1 MRIVVLAGGL
11 SAERDV
17 SISTGT
23 MVCNALK
30 ASGQDAVLVDLFFGV
45 PTMPEDL
52 QAYFADKTPVQPYS
66 VKSTAPDLKEIR
78 ASRTADG
85 LGGIGPNV
93 IELCRAADIVFMAM
107 HGEPGENGMIQAMF
121 DMMEIKYTGAG
132 YFGSAL
138 AMDKGITKQLFINH
152 GIPTPAGRVFRRGEK
167 VDYPLPCIVK
177 PCSGGSSIG
186 VKKAFTQEELERAAE
201 EAFRCE
207 DEILI
212 ERIIKG
218 REFTCGVLGGIAMPP
233 AEVIPKGDFYD
244 YAHKYQ
250 DGLITEVC
258 PAEISDELTEEIKDL
273 SLKAFKCLKLDVY
286 ARMDYL
292 YDGENL
298 YCLEANTLPGM
309 TPTSHLPQEA
319 KAMGI
324 SYEELCMRIIQ
335 LSMKKYR

>member
-1 MRIVVLAGGL
+1 MKIVVLAGGL
-11 SAERDV
+11 SPERDV

-23 MVCNALK
+23 MVCNALR
-30 ASGQDAVLVDLFFGV
+30 SCGQDAVLIDLFYGLEK
-45 PTMPEDL
+45 MPEDI
-52 QAYFADKTPVQPYS
+52 QAYFADKTPLEPYS
-66 VKSTAPDLKEIR
+66 VKCAAPDLAAIR
-78 ASRTADG
+78 ASGPAGG

-138 AMDKGITKQLFINH
+138 AMDKGVTKQLFINH
-152 GIPTPAGRVFRRGEK
+152 GIPTPEGRIFHKGEK
-167 VDYPLPCIVK
+167 VDFPLPCIVK

-186 VKKAFTQEELERAAE
+186 VKKAFTAHELE
-201 EAFRCE
+201 EAVKDAFACE

-212 ERIIKG
+212 ERVING
-218 REFTCGVLGGIAMPP
+218 REFTCGVLSDGALPP

-250 DGLITEVC
+250 SGLITEIC
-258 PAEISDELTEEIKDL
+258 PAQISDELTAEIQRL
-273 SLKAFKCLKLDVY
+273 SMEAFKCLKLDVY

-292 YDGENL
+292 YDGERL

-319 KAMGI
+319 KAAGI
-324 SYEELCMRIIQ
+324 GYEELCMRIIE
-335 LSMKKYR
+335 LSMRKYR

>member
-1 MRIVVLAGGL
+1 MKIVVLAGGL
-11 SAERDV
+11 SPERDV

-23 MVCNALK
+23 MVCNALR
-30 ASGQDAVLVDLFFGV
+30 ACGQDAVLVDLFYGLAE
-45 PTMPEDL
+45 MPEDV
-52 QAYFADKTPVQPYS
+52 QAYFADKTPLEPYS
-66 VKSTAPDLKEIR
+66 VKNTAPDLKAIR
-78 ASRTADG
+78 ASRKTEG

-93 IELCRAADIVFMAM
+93 IELCRRADMVFMAM

-138 AMDKGITKQLFINH
+138 AMDKGVTKQLFMNH
-152 GIPTPAGRVFRRGEK
+152 GIPTPEGKIFHKGEK
-167 VDYPLPCIVK
+167 VEFPLPCIVK

-186 VKKAFTQEELERAAE
+186 VKKAFTEDELEEAVS

-212 ERIIKG
+212 ERVIKG
-218 REFTCGVLGGIAMPP
+218 REFTCGVLSEGPLPP

-250 DGLITEVC
+250 SGLITEIC
-258 PAEISDELTEEIKDL
+258 PAQISPELTAEIQHL
-273 SLKAFKCLKLDVY
+273 SMEAFRCLKLDVY

-292 YDGENL
+292 YDGEKL

-319 KAMGI
+319 KAAGI
-324 SYEELCMRIIQ
+324 SYEELCMKIIE
-335 LSMKKYR
+335 LSMKKYC

>member
-1 MRIVVLAGGL
+1 MKIVVLAGGL

-17 SISTGT
+17 SLSTGT
-23 MVCNALK
+23 MVCNALR
-30 ASGQDAVLVDLFFGV
+30 ASGQDAVLVDLFFGL
-45 PTMPEDL
+45 PEMPADVDG
-52 QAYFADKTPVQPYS
+52 YFADKTPIAPYS
-66 VKSTAPDLKEIR
+66 VKSAAPDLAEIR
-78 ASRTADG
+78 ASRTVDG

-138 AMDKGITKQLFINH
+138 AMDKGVTKQLFLNH
-152 GIPTPAGRVFRRGEK
+152 GIPTPEGRIFKKGQK
-167 VDYPLPCIVK
+167 VDFPLPCIVK

-186 VKKAFTQEELERAAE
+186 VRKAFTQEELETAVE

-207 DEILI
+207 DQILI
-212 ERIIKG
+212 EKVIKG
-218 REFTCGVLGGIAMPP
+218 REFTCGVLGDIALPP

-244 YAHKYQ
+244 YTHKYQ
-250 DGLITEVC
+250 DGLITEIC
-258 PAEISDELTEEIKDL
+258 PAQISDELTAEIQRL
-273 SLKAFKCLKLDVY
+273 SREAFACLKLDVY

-292 YDGENL
+292 YDGEGL

-324 SYEELCMRIIQ
+324 SYEDLCMRIID